1 MSKLQHLVSL
11 AIIWTL
17 TIVYTKISD
26 IDNDDITKFG
36 IARNTFHDG
45 YCIDNLQEIV
55 NDDGISRNG
64 ANGYHFDDYNCS
76 HNLLAMDSH
85 SISHLLVADTNFVDT
100 DCTDNYRILHFQDEA
115 PF

>member
-1 MSKLQHLVSL
+1 MSKLQHLVSP

-45 YCIDNLQEIV
+45 YCIDNL
-55 NDDGISRNG
+55 
-64 ANGYHFDDYNCS
+64 
-76 HNLLAMDSH
+76 
-85 SISHLLVADTNFVDT
+85 
-100 DCTDNYRILHFQDEA
+100 
-115 PF
+115 